1 MDNINLPI
9 LKKVTITFDT
19 INSSIEHHYTKFFE
33 MIIKEKDETI
43 TNFKITITKEN
54 GDETQKQDNTNQN

>member
-1 MDNINLPI
+1 MNNTNLPV

-19 INSSIEHHYTKFFE
+19 INSSIEHHYKQYFE
-33 MIIKEKDETI
+33 MIIKEKDETL

-54 GDETQKQDNTNQN
+54 GDEAQKQDNPNQN